1 MSVIRL
7 RQVSKCYL
15 VHDSPVRAVLGIVAP
30 KMLVPKEIWALR
42 EIDLEV
48 ERGECVGIVGDNGS
62 GKSTLLRVVA
72 KIVTPTSGALQ
83 VDGCVSTL
91 LDLTVGQQPQ
101 LSGRANIEVIG
112 DLLGLTRTEIV
123 ERREDIIDFAGL
135 GDAIDRP
142 VKTYSAGMAMRL
154 GFAIAL
160 HVDFDVLVVDEV
172 LAVGDANFHRKCV
185 GRMRELRQQRRTILF
200 ASHGLGDIA
209 ALTDRLVLLEHGRIA
224 KIGPTEEVLA
234 AYWRECER
242 LRNVIG
248 RRVRPLQPVNPYGD
262 DSGQIR
268 IERVS
273 FRDAAGNERQ
283 EVRTGEPL
291 SVEIWFEAARP
302 VQNPLFRVQIFRND
316 GVWVHG
322 MNTYR
327 HGCDLGVVE
336 GRGCIVLDYGQI
348 NLLEADYRVTVGVWP
363 DEYRSFISD
372 VAFDVHE
379 MSYVLQ
385 VRSAREDG
393 AGIVMQPA
401 RWRFFAP
408 GSADEEALRTSREPA
423 LAKADAGA
431 AR

>member
-1 MSVIRL
+1 MIRL
-7 RQVSKCYL
+7 QQVSKCYL
-15 VHDSPVRAVLGIVAP
+15 VHDSPMRAVIGILAP

-42 EIDLEV
+42 DIDLEV
-48 ERGECVGIVGDNGS
+48 GSGECVGIVGDNGS

-72 KIVTPTSGALQ
+72 GIVTPTSGELH
-83 VDGCVSTL
+83 VEGHVSTL
-91 LDLTVGQQPQ
+91 LDLMVGQQPQ
-101 LSGRANIEVIG
+101 LSGRTNIEVIG

-123 ERREDIIDFAGL
+123 DRRQDIIDFAGL

-172 LAVGDANFHRKCV
+172 LAVGDTNFHRKCV
-185 GRMRELRQQRRTILF
+185 GRMRELRERRCTILF

-234 AYWRECER
+234 AYWQECER

-248 RRVRPLQPVNPYGD
+248 HRSRPLQPVNPYGD
-262 DSGQIR
+262 DTGQIR
-268 IERVS
+268 IERVI
-273 FRDAAGNERQ
+273 FRDGDGNERQ
-283 EVRTGEPL
+283 ELRTSEAL
-291 SVEIWFEAARP
+291 SVEIWFEATQP
-302 VQNPLFRVQIFRND
+302 VKNPLFRVQIFRND

-336 GRGCIVLDYGQI
+336 GRGCIILDYSQI

-379 MSYVLQ
+379 MTYVLR
-385 VRSAREDG
+385 VRSDRHHG

-401 RWRFFAP
+401 QWRFFPP
-408 GSADEEALRTSREPA
+408 GSEEEAALRVARQAAP
-423 LAKADAGA
+423 AKADAEA
-431 AR
+431 VR